1 MALDSTLSNLA
12 NFIYCDTN
20 IPIDV
25 ADVFFG
31 FILSKNIDDN
41 QIVKMNS
48 ALSKIYKSKRYQ
60 SRYNDYMEKYYGD
73 QKCGSPVLVYDDV
86 MK

>member
-20 IPIDV
+20 IPITV
-25 ADVFFG
+25 EDVFFG
-31 FILSKNIDDN
+31 FILSKNADDS
-41 QIVKMNS
+41 QIAKMNS

-60 SRYNDYMEKYYGD
+60 TRYNDYMEKYYGD
-73 QKCGSPVLVYDDV
+73 QKCSSPDLVNDDV